1 MLEKVLLMILD
12 LEAEQAGDQLELVSL
27 KLIKKLL
34 WKIVFLELL
43 ITINNHKISY
53 AMGIG
58 LMIFMLRN

>member
-12 LEAEQAGDQLELVSL
+12 LEAEQAGDQSELVSL